1 MASSLSIVIYF
12 RLSLRNLSWS
22 ISFLCSI
29 DEGVLKIANV
39 FPGLKFQYSSDL
51 KTWENVEDVSDL
63 EGKIMLR
70 TRSENSL
77 LFSF

>member
-1 MASSLSIVIYF
+1 MLVKPIMV
-12 RLSLRNLSWS
+12 NLTDT
-22 ISFLCSI
+22 FTFVCSI

-63 EGKIMLR
+63 EGEILLR
-70 TRSENSL
+70 TRSEKTL

>member
-1 MASSLSIVIYF
+1 MLVKPIMVSLTDTFTFV
-12 RLSLRNLSWS
+12 
-22 ISFLCSI
+22 CSI

-63 EGKIMLR
+63 EGEILLR
-70 TRSENSL
+70 TRSEKTL

>member
-1 MASSLSIVIYF
+1 MLVKPMMV
-12 RLSLRNLSWS
+12 NLTDT
-22 ISFLCSI
+22 FTFVCSI

-39 FPGLKFQYSSDL
+39 FPGLKFQYSSDN

-63 EGKIMLR
+63 EGEILLR
-70 TRSENSL
+70 TRSEKTL

>member
-1 MASSLSIVIYF
+1 MLVKPMMV
-12 RLSLRNLSWS
+12 NLTDT
-22 ISFLCSI
+22 FTFVCSI

-39 FPGLKFQYSSDL
+39 FPGLTFQYSSDN

-63 EGKIMLR
+63 EGEILLR
-70 TRSENSL
+70 TRSEKTL

>member
-1 MASSLSIVIYF
+1 MMV
-12 RLSLRNLSWS
+12 NLTDT
-22 ISFLCSI
+22 FTFVCSI

-63 EGKIMLR
+63 EGEILLR
-70 TRSENSL
+70 TRSEKTL